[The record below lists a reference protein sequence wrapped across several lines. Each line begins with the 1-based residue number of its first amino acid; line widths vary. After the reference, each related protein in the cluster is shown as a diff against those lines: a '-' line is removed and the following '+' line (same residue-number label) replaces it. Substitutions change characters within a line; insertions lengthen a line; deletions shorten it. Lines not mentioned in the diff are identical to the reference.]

1 MSQAVIN
8 ALVRQRDRAM
18 NEAAQ
23 AEARCEVLTLEVERL
38 TAEVAELR
46 SRADD
51 AAATI
56 EGMPMEGS
64 THGD

>member
-23 AEARCEVLTLEVERL
+23 AEARCEVLDLEVQRL
-38 TAEVAELR
+38 TSEAEELR
-46 SRADD
+46 
-51 AAATI
+51 ATI
-56 EGMPMEGS
+56 RLQAAKINDMIKPEGADG
-64 THGD
+64 H